1 MKIALPRRADVHWP
15 RWLHRFL
22 PWLALAL
29 LAFAITSLAG
39 DARGASAQGLA
50 GTSCQLSDASGRVMN

>member
-15 RWLHRFL
+15 HWLHRVL

-29 LAFAITSLAG
+29 LAFAITSLAA
-39 DARGASAQGLA
+39 DVRAPSAQGLV
-50 GTSCQLSDASGRVMN
+50 GTACPLSDDSGPVTN